1 MKLDI
6 LVFSAH
12 PDDAEL
18 GCGGT
23 VIKAVSQG
31 RQVGVADLTKGEL
44 GTRGT
49 VAIRE
54 QEAATASD
62 ILGLAVREN
71 LAFRDGFFVNDEHH
85 QMDLIRLIRKYQPE
99 IVLAA
104 APNDRHPDHPRAS
117 KLIKESCF
125 LSGLPRIETELAG
138 EVQQS
143 WRPRAVYHYLQ
154 SIFLQPD
161 FVVDISGHWEAKM
174 KAVKAYKSQFSND
187 GEEPETYI
195 SNPRFLKMV
204 ESRAIELGHS
214 IGVDYGE
221 GFLTNRN
228 LGVKDLFDLL

>member
-23 VIKAVSQG
+23 VAQAVAAG
-31 RQVGVADLTKGEL
+31 RKVGIVDLTKGEL

-54 QEAATASD
+54 KEAQAASD
-62 ILGLAVREN
+62 ILGLTVREN
-71 LAFRDGFFVNDEHH
+71 LGFRDGFFTDDETH
-85 QMDLIRLIRKYQPE
+85 QMALVRVIRKYRPE

-104 APNDRHPDHPRAS
+104 APDDRHPDHPRAAR
-117 KLIKESCF
+117 LIVTSCF
-125 LSGLPRIETELAG
+125 LAGLLRVESEDSGNSQDP
-138 EVQQS
+138 
-143 WRPRAVYHYLQ
+143 WRPSVVYHYIQ
-154 SIFLQPD
+154 SIFLTPT
-161 FVVDISGHWEAKM
+161 FVVDVSSSWEVKM
-174 KAVKAYKSQFSND
+174 KAIKAFTSQFSNEGD
-187 GEEPETYI
+187 DPETYI

-204 ESRAIELGHS
+204 ESRAVELGHS

-221 GFLTNRN
+221 GFIADRN